1 MSNPLFDID
10 IKRDG
15 DKVVIDYM
23 NYVNEISRKI
33 NRELERLSAAD
44 FDLFAHK
51 LGYVKV
57 APDEVVVKRATAE
70 FALQSIEDDPRAH
83 WLNPEDGAQD
93 AWADLT
99 VALNPNVMAEY
110 FPDLERA
117 LEGRP

>member
-15 DKVVIDYM
+15 NKVVIDYM

-70 FALQSIEDDPRAH
+70 TAYSWVRGFVGSGGMTQDDFDAAED
-83 WLNPEDGAQD
+83 LG
-93 AWADLT
+93 
-99 VALNPNVMAEY
+99 
-110 FPDLERA
+110 RA
-117 LEGRP
+117 LEANHDPR

>member
-15 DKVVIDYM
+15 NKVVIDYM

-70 FALQSIEDDPRAH
+70 GCLESLKGLREIGALDGPFRIEIDRDAEPAAFA
-83 WLNPEDGAQD
+83 
-93 AWADLT
+93 
-99 VALNPNVMAEY
+99 
-110 FPDLERA
+110 DLERA
-117 LEGRP
+117 LEEGHETYTNLPG